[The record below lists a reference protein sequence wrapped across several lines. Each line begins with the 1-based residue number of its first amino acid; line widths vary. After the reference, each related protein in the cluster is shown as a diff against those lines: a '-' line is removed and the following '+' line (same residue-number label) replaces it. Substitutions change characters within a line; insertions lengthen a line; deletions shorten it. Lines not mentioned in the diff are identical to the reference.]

1 MQINSLIPNASSS
14 SADLLQIANNKFTST
29 LRQQLLAR
37 LRDELDEA
45 KQERFREA
53 MESHHDPDS

>member
-1 MQINSLIPNASSS
+1 MQIDPLIQNAGPS
-14 SADLLQIANNKFTST
+14 SADLLQISNNKFTST

-45 KQERFREA
+45 KQERFRES
-53 MESHHDPDS
+53 MESRHDPDS